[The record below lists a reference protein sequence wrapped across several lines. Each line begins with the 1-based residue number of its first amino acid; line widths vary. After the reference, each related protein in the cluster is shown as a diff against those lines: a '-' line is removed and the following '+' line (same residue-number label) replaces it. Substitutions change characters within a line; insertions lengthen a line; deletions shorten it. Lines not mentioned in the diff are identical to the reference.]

1 MRPMSDSP
9 IIEETRLW
17 LERAVIGLNLCPFAK
32 AAHQK
37 TQIRWV
43 ESAACDEEA
52 LVAELIS
59 ELERLAEADPALID
73 TTLLIHPQVLQD
85 FDDFND
91 FMGVAEAVLEE
102 LELDGE
108 IQIASFHPQYRFE
121 GTAADALGNY
131 TNRSPHPTLHLLR
144 EASIERALDAVPE
157 AADIYERNIATLEA
171 LGLDGWRRVMDGA
184 APKN

>member
-1 MRPMSDSP
+1 MNESP
-9 IIEETRLW
+9 IILETRLW

-37 TQIRWV
+37 QQIRWV
-43 ESAACDEEA
+43 ESAARDEKT

-59 ELERLAEADPALID
+59 ELERLAEADPTLID
-73 TTLLIHPQVLQD
+73 TTLLVHPQVLQD

-108 IQIASFHPQYRFE
+108 IQIASFHPHYRFE
-121 GTAADALGNY
+121 GTEVDDLGNY

-171 LGLDGWRRVMDGA
+171 LGLDGWQRVMAGGV
-184 APKN
+184 APGN

>member
-1 MRPMSDSP
+1 MNESP
-9 IIEETRLW
+9 IILETRLW

-37 TQIRWV
+37 QQIRWV
-43 ESAACDEEA
+43 ESAARDEKT

-59 ELERLAEADPALID
+59 ELERLAEADPTLID
-73 TTLLIHPQVLQD
+73 TTLLVHPQVLQD

-121 GTAADALGNY
+121 GTDADDLGNY

-144 EASIERALDAVPE
+144 EASVERALDAVPE
-157 AADIYERNIATLEA
+157 AADIYERNIATLET
-171 LGLDGWRRVMDGA
+171 LGLEGWQRVMAGGR
-184 APKN
+184 APGN

>member
-1 MRPMSDSP
+1 MSESP
-9 IIEETRLW
+9 IIQETRLW

-37 TQIRWV
+37 KQIRWV
-43 ESAACDEEA
+43 ESAARDEEA
-52 LVAELIS
+52 LVAELVS

-73 TTLLIHPQVLQD
+73 TTLLVHPQVLHD

-108 IQIASFHPQYRFE
+108 IQIASFHPQFRFE
-121 GTAADALGNY
+121 GTEPDDLGNY

-144 EASIERALDAVPE
+144 EASIERALEAVPE

-171 LGLDGWRRVMDGA
+171 LGLEGWHRVMGGDGS
-184 APKN
+184 PVK